1 MILFI
6 LIRFD
11 FDYLGITVHPQIIF
25 HLRIKIKSNQKSKV
39 GESIFT
45 HFRIIGWFDFESK
58 ANQTVSRIELVRA
71 LTLILSSIGKHINSI
86 LQPSHKEELL
96 LKAYENPNE
105 NIIKLLI
112 DLDVHKG
119 LESGVLPTLLERS
132 IQNSKTKV
140 IFQLLQ
146 AYPGNF
152 DRKEALLRLALA
164 QENPDFKEWLKKYLN
179 VFSRYYW
186 RASE

>member
-1 MILFI
+1 MIYFDSLWFSI
-6 LIRFD
+6 LIWFD
-11 FDYLGITVHPQIIF
+11 SPTANHDSI
-25 HLRIKIKSNQKSKV
+25 SNQKWIK
-39 GESIFT
+39 
-45 HFRIIGWFDFESK
+45 
-58 ANQTVSRIELVRA
+58 LVRA

-86 LQPSHKEELL
+86 LQPSHKEDLL

-164 QENPDFKEWLKKYLN
+164 QENPDFKEWLKKNFKTSCSLK
-179 VFSRYYW
+179 VHW
-186 RASE
+186 CRAIRPSLFAPL

>member
-1 MILFI
+1 M
-6 LIRFD
+6 D
-11 FDYLGITVHPQIIF
+11 P
-25 HLRIKIKSNQKSKV
+25 
-39 GESIFT
+39 
-45 HFRIIGWFDFESK
+45 
-58 ANQTVSRIELVRA
+58 
-71 LTLILSSIGKHINSI
+71 TLILSSIGKHINSI
-86 LQPSHKEELL
+86 LQPGHKEELL

-132 IQNSKTKV
+132 IENSKTKV

-164 QENPDFKEWLKKYLN
+164 QENPDFKELLKKFLMNTRRTNFYFIRSLKLKKT
-179 VFSRYYW
+179 
-186 RASE
+186 